1 MKANFI
7 NIDYEFLTTSS
18 FFLTKKIE
26 VTKLNLLIKR
36 DLRHSSLLKKT
47 QALRR
52 NKNSP
57 FINVE

>member
-36 DLRHSSLLKKT
+36 DLRHSSLLKKN